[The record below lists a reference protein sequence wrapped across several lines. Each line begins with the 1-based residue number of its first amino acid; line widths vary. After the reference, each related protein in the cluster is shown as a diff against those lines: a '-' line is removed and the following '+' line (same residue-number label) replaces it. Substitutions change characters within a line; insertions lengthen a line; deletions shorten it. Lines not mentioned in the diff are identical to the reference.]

1 MYVIEIKW
9 KLTLLSHWVF
19 CPNYPFLLTPNV
31 YSCEFQVSI
40 LSKFHV
46 HMTDEEDDIECKFR
60 VYMTENEEDEVSLG
74 ANFEFHFD
82 TSFEF
87 M

>member
-1 MYVIEIKW
+1 
-9 KLTLLSHWVF
+9 
-19 CPNYPFLLTPNV
+19 
-31 YSCEFQVSI
+31 
-40 LSKFHV
+40 
-46 HMTDEEDDIECKFR
+46 MTDEEDDIECKFR